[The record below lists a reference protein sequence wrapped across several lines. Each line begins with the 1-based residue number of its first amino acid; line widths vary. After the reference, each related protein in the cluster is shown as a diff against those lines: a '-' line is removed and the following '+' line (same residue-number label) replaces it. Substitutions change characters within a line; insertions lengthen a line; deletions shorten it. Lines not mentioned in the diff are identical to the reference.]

1 MPHSKGTLNSEE
13 FAPQYSFENDENSLE
28 KVDVSKPAQTSNL
41 VSFAGSAAFQ
51 SSSTKVSSTKS
62 LKVLQNHDDV
72 NLLPRN
78 AKSRSSKKASR
89 KSIRK
94 QKNLLTSH
102 TAGSS
107 CKSAMLPAVVFEKIA
122 HDKNKT
128 SICYFCNPEKRISRR
143 RISRWMKGEEFP
155 VYEKAEDNPD
165 YNKIPFD
172 PLTHPQLYKTK

>member
-1 MPHSKGTLNSEE
+1 
-13 FAPQYSFENDENSLE
+13 
-28 KVDVSKPAQTSNL
+28 
-41 VSFAGSAAFQ
+41 
-51 SSSTKVSSTKS
+51 VSSTRS

-78 AKSRSSKKASR
+78 AKSRSSKKTSK

-94 QKNLLTSH
+94 QKKLLISQT
-102 TAGSS
+102 TGGS
-107 CKSAMLPAVVFEKIA
+107 CKSALLPAVVREKIA

-128 SICYFCNPEKRISRR
+128 SVCCFCNPEKRISRR

-172 PLTHPQLYKTK
+172 PLTYPQLYKTK